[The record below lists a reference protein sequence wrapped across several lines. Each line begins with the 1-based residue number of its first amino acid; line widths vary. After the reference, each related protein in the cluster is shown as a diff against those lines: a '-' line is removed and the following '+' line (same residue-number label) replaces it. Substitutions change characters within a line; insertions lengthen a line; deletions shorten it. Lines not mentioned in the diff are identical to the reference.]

1 MRCFFACFSLI
12 AMPAVFA
19 AWRSGDARALA
30 QEPARV
36 PWTTSRIHGS
46 PEPPPP
52 YRLERV
58 FEKLS
63 FQKLTHMAAAPGT
76 KRLFVTTEL
85 GQIFSFNPDEA
96 VDKAD
101 MFLNLPKDVKSC
113 QAVRSIKGFDA
124 LYTLVF
130 HPRFVANRYV

>member
-1 MRCFFACFSLI
+1 MRSLASFI
-12 AMPAVFA
+12 ALMSLPAVFA
-19 AWRSGDARALA
+19 VLGSDEAPAQP

-113 QAVRSIKGFDA
+113 QAGGSIKGFDA
-124 LYTLVF
+124 L
-130 HPRFVANRYV
+130 